1 MSVSVITIAIS
12 FTLAVCSFISSV
24 LTVVLN
30 NRYLLKVKRMELQQ
44 KEMENTT
51 LYIRNILDEL
61 SKICRDNPLL
71 FQIHLR
77 RNEYGTYYFLALTY
91 LPLELH
97 PKLTE
102 LNAAIMEYNQ
112 QEATKLLE
120 NLTPS
125 IAELLKKC
133 KYHTDVDYLN
143 EKTST
148 RFIKR
153 FRNLI
158 HPSRHQ

>member
-30 NRYLLKVKRMELQQ
+30 NRDLLKVKRMELQQ

-51 LYIRNILDEL
+51 LYVRNILENYLKYAGQSITLPDPSTE
-61 SKICRDNPLL
+61 K
-71 FQIHLR
+71 
-77 RNEYGTYYFLALTY
+77 EYGTYYFLALTY

>member
-51 LYIRNILDEL
+51 LYVRNILENYLKYAGQSIALPDSSTE
-61 SKICRDNPLL
+61 K
-71 FQIHLR
+71 
-77 RNEYGTYYFLALTY
+77 EYGTYYFLALTY

-97 PKLTE
+97 PELTE
-102 LNAAIMEYNQ
+102 LNAAIMEHDQ
-112 QEATKLLE
+112 KKATKLLE
-120 NLTPS
+120 DLVPS
-125 IAELLKKC
+125 ITELLKNC
-133 KYHTDVDYLN
+133 KYRTDTNYLN
-143 EKTST
+143 EETST
-148 RFIKR
+148 
-153 FRNLI
+153 
-158 HPSRHQ
+158 

>member
-51 LYIRNILDEL
+51 LYVRNILENYLKYAGQSITLPDSSTE
-61 SKICRDNPLL
+61 K
-71 FQIHLR
+71 
-77 RNEYGTYYFLALTY
+77 EYGTYYFWALTY

-102 LNAAIMEYNQ
+102 LNAAIMEPNRAK
-112 QEATKLLE
+112 ATKLLE
-120 NLTPS
+120 DLVPS
-125 IAELLKKC
+125 ITELLKK
-133 KYHTDVDYLN
+133 L
-143 EKTST
+143 
-148 RFIKR
+148 
-153 FRNLI
+153 
-158 HPSRHQ
+158 